1 MAANDLEAVRVAELS
16 RLLSETENNLKKNK
30 SSLSDEMFN
39 LGSQKTETEDQI
51 LRIAQDFGK
60 FVKDL
65 EAKMRK
71 GLDEAA
77 GLRREHLKSVDGQLN
92 KLISK
97 FLFTLIHSSII
108 WCRHLLG
115 FYHFRVMATI
125 S

>member
-108 WCRHLLG
+108 
-115 FYHFRVMATI
+115 
-125 S
+125 